1 MPDSP
6 QFPRTAPDAAPVQ
19 SGEVDVKRPSAAR
32 AYDYYL
38 GGSSNFGVDRE
49 FGARV
54 LEQVPF
60 VRTFAVTNRS
70 FLRRA
75 VRWLCE
81 QGVDQFLDIGSGIPT
96 VGNVHE
102 VAQQANPRA
111 RTVYVDHEPV
121 AVRHAA
127 AILDSADPDRTRTDV
142 LQADLRDPD
151 GILGSP
157 VTRSLIDFSRPVGLL
172 IVATMHFIGPGDR
185 PVELMA
191 RYRDALPS
199 GSFLA
204 MSHLTVDGVTA
215 EMLEQ
220 GRILEQL
227 YANTPNPGY
236 FRDRAEF
243 AALLDGYELVEPGLV
258 WVPEW
263 RPDQQE
269 SIEPAASATLAA
281 VGRKP

>member
-6 QFPRTAPDAAPVQ
+6 HFPRTAPDAAPVK

-75 VRWLCE
+75 VRWLCA

-102 VAQQANPRA
+102 VAQQVNPLA

-127 AILDSADPDRTRTDV
+127 AILDATDPDRTRTDV

-157 VTRSLIDFSRPVGLL
+157 VTRGLIDL
-172 IVATMHFIGPGDR
+172 
-185 PVELMA
+185 
-191 RYRDALPS
+191 
-199 GSFLA
+199 
-204 MSHLTVDGVTA
+204 
-215 EMLEQ
+215 
-220 GRILEQL
+220 
-227 YANTPNPGY
+227 
-236 FRDRAEF
+236 
-243 AALLDGYELVEPGLV
+243 
-258 WVPEW
+258 
-263 RPDQQE
+263 
-269 SIEPAASATLAA
+269 
-281 VGRKP
+281 